1 MPKCHGLIVH
11 FDETQR
17 GYFLLAE
24 KEGQSFSD
32 ALSVHD
38 WEIKQRQIVLI
49 SFSGNAIDYI
59 CLATKGKRVTTAK
72 SRVEFFDLVR
82 LESISIRDIEQL
94 LSKDTKLHFMR
105 SSSGRGGSIPEK
117 TWDET
122 LSAIRRLRPNHVGE
136 IDRLISLA
144 TITKYCL
151 TGESAEIL
159 LQEREA
165 LGIALD
171 IFSGSNEL
179 RKDVLRTWAPILDEV
194 RNYNNAEKTA
204 KLSPKPGGS
213 SFFLSGIS
221 KRHIQEE
228 SAIQH
233 DLFNWDNEKARLH
246 SMGISTFRQ
255 GSRIL
260 EVVYANKNDLEKTLG
275 VDLIYYNKAF
285 HFFVLVQYK
294 LMKDKSEEE
303 GYYYRPD
310 SQLRDEVSRM
320 NAFYKKYGE
329 TESIKTHK
337 EYRINSDGFF
347 FKLVPNKGIQA
358 ASEQLISG
366 MYLTRKYMNFLLGD
380 DGPKGKQGGA
390 LISFNN
396 SPRYVTNTEFVN
408 FVNRGWVGSN
418 CEQSDILCEL
428 ISSFLKAGQAV
439 LVATEIDTAKKPVK
453 SDAA

>member
-1 MPKCHGLIVH
+1 MSLQVACGHPPGP
-11 FDETQR
+11 TPP
-17 GYFLLAE
+17 A
-24 KEGQSFSD
+24 
-32 ALSVHD
+32 
-38 WEIKQRQIVLI
+38 
-49 SFSGNAIDYI
+49 DYAPS
-59 CLATKGKRVTTAK
+59 L
-72 SRVEFFDLVR
+72 
-82 LESISIRDIEQL
+82 
-94 LSKDTKLHFMR
+94 R
-105 SSSGRGGSIPEK
+105 SPWRAA
-117 TWDET
+117 DET